1 MTTEVVDGIQDSNS
15 EDTKVSTGISQQEYL
30 VPQQKYLEAGIHI
43 GTKIKFVNKNWF
55 VYKEREDGL
64 YVLDIKK
71 IDERLKILVKV
82 LSRYKPEEIV
92 ITASRHYSSIAAKTF
107 SRLTGIRVL
116 TGRYLP
122 GTISNLQS
130 ANRVEPKL
138 MFICDPKGER
148 QAVLEAGKHG
158 IFTVGLV
165 DTDNTMEYLDLVVPC
180 NNKGKKSLSLIF
192 WILAREYMFARGSI
206 KSRDDFAVDI
216 KEFESSASPSVQ
228 SVQQS

>member
-1 MTTEVVDGIQDSNS
+1 MFEHKLKDSTAESPNS
-15 EDTKVSTGISQQEYL
+15 QGYEYL
-30 VPQQKYLEAGIHI
+30 VQQQKYLESGIHI
-43 GTKIKFVNKNWF
+43 GTKVKFVNKSWF

-71 IDERLKILVKV
+71 IDERLRIVSKV
-82 LSRYKPEEIV
+82 LARYKPEEIL

-107 SRLTGIRVL
+107 SKLTGVKVL
-116 TGRYLP
+116 SGRYLP

-130 ANRVEPKL
+130 SNRVEPRV

-158 IFTVGLV
+158 IFTIGLV
-165 DTDNTMEYLDLVVPC
+165 DTDNSMEYIDLIIPC

-192 WILAREYMFARGSI
+192 WILAREYMLARGMI
-206 KSRDDFAVDI
+206 KNADEFSVDI
-216 KEFESSASPSVQ
+216 KEFESSQVQ
-228 SVQQS
+228 SNISASSSSSKA